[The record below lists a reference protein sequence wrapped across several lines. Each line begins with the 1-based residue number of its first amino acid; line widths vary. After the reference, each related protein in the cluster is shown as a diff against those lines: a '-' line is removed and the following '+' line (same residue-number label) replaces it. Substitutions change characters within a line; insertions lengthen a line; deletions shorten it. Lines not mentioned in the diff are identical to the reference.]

1 MFTLIQKR
9 YDFTNYQIAQLKYTF
24 TILFS
29 ELSKFVLISFFYR
42 NQLGVY
48 LYALILLSVLRLS
61 TGGLHAKTYWGCF
74 LMSFIFFWL
83 AIKLLPQ
90 IDVPKVVMVILII
103 SGMAAIYR
111 IGPVASVFR
120 MQPEGIMKK
129 RLIVQSLIVIMIHL
143 ILFCIFDSKLLTVGS
158 WINVLQTCQL
168 IAAKFSVHKEVK

>member
-129 RLIVQSLIVIMIHL
+129 RLITARNLLRDGCTVMEACLQSGFNDYSNFLKA
-143 ILFCIFDSKLLTVGS
+143 FKREFGKNPSQYFPD
-158 WINVLQTCQL
+158 
-168 IAAKFSVHKEVK
+168 